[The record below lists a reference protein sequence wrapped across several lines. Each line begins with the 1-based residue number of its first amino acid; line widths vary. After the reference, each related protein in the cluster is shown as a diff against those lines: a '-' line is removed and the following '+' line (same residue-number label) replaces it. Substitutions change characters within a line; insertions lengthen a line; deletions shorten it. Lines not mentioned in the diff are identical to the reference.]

1 MKKKKDAVC
10 IALILALYTVLAI
23 AGIGCP
29 IKFMTG
35 ISCPGCGMTRAWLSV
50 LHIDFGSAFAFHP
63 LFWILP
69 VVFLIIFFR
78 EKINRKLYNVT
89 IGICIALLAAV
100 YIFRMFDADNTVVTF
115 GIANGAVCRIIKF
128 IAGGIKS
135 W

>member
-69 VVFLIIFFR
+69 VVFLIIFFPYTLSYVKSIIHFR
-78 EKINRKLYNVT
+78 CSHMEFKY
-89 IGICIALLAAV
+89 AV
-100 YIFRMFDADNTVVTF
+100 KR
-115 GIANGAVCRIIKF
+115 
-128 IAGGIKS
+128 
-135 W
+135 